1 MRLCVTLAHPALWLD
16 LFPAFMRSS
25 FACLWLRITPPRWRA
40 AHVGLLQGCPSSPV
54 LSLCVGHL
62 WTEFV
67 SSQQADTGIFVD
79 DRVLWLPAPGSSA
92 AHDAQQA
99 LQRSDQ
105 FDRAA
110 GLTCSRR
117 KCHLV
122 TDDPDCS
129 WRGLAHR
136 HGNTIAPTLKFLG
149 VELSLETG
157 GASPLKLYRLDLR
170 KLQTRLRH
178 ATNPAFSLAVRL
190 RIIKTLIFPALFWA
204 AGVALPTQEELE
216 GIRCSVSVPERH
228 LEFRGTP
235 GVSW

>member
-1 MRLCVTLAHPALWLD
+1 MFTAVSCRRGNWAHNVQQDLSAFFDSLSRFQSSMRLCVTLAHPALWLD

-157 GASPLKLYRLDLR
+157 GILSFEAPLVLVGEVLGWPPEWSDEVTLDTLAAAR
-170 KLQTRLRH
+170 MSGY
-178 ATNPAFSLAVRL
+178 PAADS
-190 RIIKTLIFPALFWA
+190 
-204 AGVALPTQEELE
+204 
-216 GIRCSVSVPERH
+216 
-228 LEFRGTP
+228 
-235 GVSW
+235 